1 VPPVVAPEPAS
12 TESSRATVVD
22 IGPLRQLLAALRRSA
37 RRWIWGESLALV
49 CLAGALVF
57 WGSLVIDWLLEPPPG
72 WRMAVAAAAA
82 VGLVWLVASKLV
94 SRLAAPLPDT
104 ALATLVERSH
114 PAFRDSLSTAIELAD
129 RPRDDVDPRLL
140 ARTAAEAASLVD
152 QVDRAKLF
160 RRRRLMGLVL
170 GGLAGVAS
178 IAGLALARPAVADL
192 WVRRNVMFRE
202 DPWPRQ
208 VALTAEG
215 FVGGRRIVARGS
227 DVDVIVKAAA
237 DRVVPEVVDLR
248 SRGAGGWRSDRMG
261 TRGGIVDGAQAFGHV
276 LKNVTDDLTLEVRGG
291 DARLRNL
298 RLVAVDA
305 PALARLEIAYTLP
318 EYLGGGRRQAAA
330 SRIVQV
336 PAGSVVEIACTA
348 TKPLSA
354 ASMAS
359 IADGSEEIVGSLAG
373 ANAGRTITASVGPV
387 AGDRTLVTRLIDTDG
402 LENREPVSFV
412 LSAVNDAPPQ
422 VAVRMPGISTA
433 VTPRAVLPLV
443 GTITDDHGLASAAV
457 LLQVADAA
465 EVDRPIDRVPAGAA
479 VVEFAPDAP
488 ERVALEPLGLAAGRR
503 LTVSII
509 ATDGCRLAAGPNV
522 ATSDAWSLDVVTPEA
537 LLAMLEAREII
548 LRRRFES
555 TVADLVQSRDRLATP
570 AAANGASAA
579 DPDRDAG
586 AGDDVARLLEA
597 STRAAGETGEIAAAF
612 RLIRDELANNALLS
626 PELEDRLVAQIADPL
641 ARLAA
646 ADLPGVAAACR
657 RRAPP
662 EEIVRATDAVLARMR
677 AVLDRMMELESFNEV
692 VDLLRGLIRT
702 QEEIR
707 AETLRRQKQRAREA
721 LEQP

>member
-1 VPPVVAPEPAS
+1 MAPVVAPEPAS
-12 TESSRATVVD
+12 AESSQATVVD
-22 IGPLRQLLAALRRSA
+22 IGPLRHLLAALRRST

-57 WGSLVIDWLLEPPPG
+57 WSSLAIDWLLEPPPG
-72 WRMAVAAAAA
+72 WRMALAAAAA
-82 VGLVWLVASKLV
+82 AGLVWLVVSKLV
-94 SRLAAPLPDT
+94 SRLATPLPDA

-129 RPRDDVDPRLL
+129 RPRDDVDSRLL
-140 ARTAAEAASLVD
+140 ARTAAEAAALVD

-178 IAGLALARPAVADL
+178 IAGLALARPALADL

-215 FVGGRRIVARGS
+215 FVDGRRIVARGS

-248 SRGAGGWRSDRMG
+248 SRGAGSWRSDRMG
-261 TRGGIVDGAQAFGHV
+261 TRGGVVDGAQAFGHV

-354 ASMAS
+354 ASMTS
-359 IADGSEEIVGSLAG
+359 IADGSEEVVGSLAG

-387 AGDRTLVTRLIDTDG
+387 AGDRTLVVRFTDSDG
-402 LENREPVSFV
+402 LDNREPVSFV

-503 LTVSII
+503 LTVSIV
-509 ATDGCRLAAGPNV
+509 ATDGCRLATGPNV
-522 ATSDAWSLDVVTPEA
+522 AASDAWSLDVVTPEA

-570 AAANGASAA
+570 ATNAASAA

-586 AGDDVARLLEA
+586 EGDDVARLLEA
-597 STRAAGETGEIAAAF
+597 STRAAGETAELAAAF

-626 PELEDRLVAQIADPL
+626 PELENRLVSQIADPL
-641 ARLAA
+641 ARIAA
-646 ADLPGVAAACR
+646 VDLPGVAAACR
-657 RRAPP
+657 RRAPRD
-662 EEIVRATDAVLARMR
+662 EIVRATDAVLARMR

>member
-1 VPPVVAPEPAS
+1 
-12 TESSRATVVD
+12 
-22 IGPLRQLLAALRRSA
+22 
-37 RRWIWGESLALV
+37 
-49 CLAGALVF
+49 
-57 WGSLVIDWLLEPPPG
+57 
-72 WRMAVAAAAA
+72 
-82 VGLVWLVASKLV
+82 
-94 SRLAAPLPDT
+94 
-104 ALATLVERSH
+104 
-114 PAFRDSLSTAIELAD
+114 
-129 RPRDDVDPRLL
+129 
-140 ARTAAEAASLVD
+140 
-152 QVDRAKLF
+152 
-160 RRRRLMGLVL
+160 
-170 GGLAGVAS
+170 
-178 IAGLALARPAVADL
+178 
-192 WVRRNVMFRE
+192 MFRE

-215 FVGGRRIVARGS
+215 FVDGRRIVARGS

-248 SRGAGGWRSDRMG
+248 SRGAGSWRTDRMG
-261 TRGGIVDGAQAFGHV
+261 TRGGVVDGAQAFGHV

-354 ASMAS
+354 ASMTS
-359 IADGSEEIVGSLAG
+359 IADGSEEVVGSLAG

-387 AGDRTLVTRLIDTDG
+387 AGDRTLVVRFTDSDG

-457 LLQVADAA
+457 LLQIADAS

-479 VVEFAPDAP
+479 VVEFASDAP
-488 ERVALEPLGLAAGRR
+488 ERVALEPLGLTAGRR
-503 LTVSII
+503 LTVSIV
-509 ATDGCRLAAGPNV
+509 ATDGCRLATGPNV
-522 ATSDAWSLDVVTPEA
+522 AASDAWSLDVVTPEA

-555 TVADLVQSRDRLATP
+555 TVADLVQSRDRLAAP
-570 AAANGASAA
+570 GENAASAA
-579 DPDRDAG
+579 DPDRDG
-586 AGDDVARLLEA
+586 GESDDVARLLEA
-597 STRAAGETGEIAAAF
+597 STRAAGETGELAAAF

-626 PELEDRLVAQIADPL
+626 PELENRLVSQIADPL
-641 ARLAA
+641 ARIAA

-657 RRAPP
+657 RRAPR

>member
-1 VPPVVAPEPAS
+1 MAPVVAPEPAS
-12 TESSRATVVD
+12 AESSQATVVD
-22 IGPLRQLLAALRRSA
+22 IGPLRHLLAALRRST

-57 WGSLVIDWLLEPPPG
+57 WSSLAIDWLLEPPPG

-82 VGLVWLVASKLV
+82 AGLVWLVVSKLV
-94 SRLAAPLPDT
+94 SRLATPLPDA

-129 RPRDDVDPRLL
+129 RPRDDVDSRLL
-140 ARTAAEAASLVD
+140 ARTAAEAAALVD

-178 IAGLALARPAVADL
+178 IAGLALARPALADL

-215 FVGGRRIVARGS
+215 FVDGRRIVARGS

-248 SRGAGGWRSDRMG
+248 SRGAGSWRSDRMG
-261 TRGGIVDGAQAFGHV
+261 TRGGVVDGAQAFGHV

-354 ASMAS
+354 ASMTS
-359 IADGSEEIVGSLAG
+359 IADGSEEVVGSLAG

-387 AGDRTLVTRLIDTDG
+387 AGDRTLVVRFTDSDG
-402 LENREPVSFV
+402 LDNREPVSFV

-503 LTVSII
+503 FTVSIV
-509 ATDGCRLAAGPNV
+509 ATDGCRLATGPNV
-522 ATSDAWSLDVVTPEA
+522 AASDAWSLDVVTPEA

-570 AAANGASAA
+570 ATNAASAA

-586 AGDDVARLLEA
+586 EGDDVARLLEA
-597 STRAAGETGEIAAAF
+597 STRAAGETGELAAAF

-626 PELEDRLVAQIADPL
+626 PELENRLVSQIADPL
-641 ARLAA
+641 ARIAA

-657 RRAPP
+657 RRAPRD
-662 EEIVRATDAVLARMR
+662 EIVRATDAVLARMR

>member
-1 VPPVVAPEPAS
+1 
-12 TESSRATVVD
+12 
-22 IGPLRQLLAALRRSA
+22 
-37 RRWIWGESLALV
+37 
-49 CLAGALVF
+49 
-57 WGSLVIDWLLEPPPG
+57 
-72 WRMAVAAAAA
+72 MAVAAAAA
-82 VGLVWLVASKLV
+82 AGLVWLVVSKLV
-94 SRLAAPLPDT
+94 SRLATPLPDA

-140 ARTAAEAASLVD
+140 ARTAAEAAALVD

-178 IAGLALARPAVADL
+178 IAGLALARPALADL

-359 IADGSEEIVGSLAG
+359 IADGSEEIVGSLTG

-503 LTVSII
+503 LTVSIV

-555 TVADLVQSRDRLATP
+555 TVADLVQSRDRLSAP
-570 AAANGASAA
+570 AGANPASAA

-626 PELEDRLVAQIADPL
+626 PELEDRLVAQIASPL
-641 ARLAA
+641 ARIAA